1 MSTVLSYWTLL
12 INKTSEITIE
22 VIKSLSVVEL

>member
-1 MSTVLSYWTLL
+1 MSTVLGNWTLL

-22 VIKSLSVVEL
+22 VIKYLSVVEL